1 MVSFWWVGVAQETA
15 VTLAGEVSGSWVGY
29 VGTRVV
35 KSDTEIFLCFFGG
48 GVLVRRVVGYLG
60 GSR

>member
-1 MVSFWWVGVAQETA
+1 MGVAQETA